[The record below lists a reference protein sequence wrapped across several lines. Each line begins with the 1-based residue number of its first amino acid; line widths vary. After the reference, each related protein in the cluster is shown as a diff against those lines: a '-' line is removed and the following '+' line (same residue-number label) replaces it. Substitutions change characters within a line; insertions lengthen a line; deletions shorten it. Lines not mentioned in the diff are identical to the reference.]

1 MKIRSFFFVCMA
13 VLSAFALLTASGLVV
28 DAVRDRAR
36 VGAARAL
43 AAQQGSLL
51 ALAERVSLERGS
63 HALALSGGQPPSAEA
78 AAKLAADRDATDKA
92 FAATAELASPS
103 LTAVLDTSRD
113 KLRTARDAM
122 LRELGKAAED
132 RATDA
137 AKAWFAANV
146 AVGNAL
152 IGAGDALMQDLSRLD
167 GATADFVMQA
177 QAAAE
182 LRNVVGQRNTALLN
196 LVAAGR
202 PLSGEA
208 LERHFRMTGAL
219 EQIWGG
225 MKGSTA
231 LLEAATGLAPAQKAV
246 QDAIFGEVAGVI
258 RQMEDASRLGQPYP
272 LNAAEFRSR
281 TVGRFAVIGELRDA
295 YVAMA
300 LEAADRHMRALNLRL
315 GLAVAA
321 LLALAAVVAGVTVA
335 FNRRVVTPLMG
346 AASAISEMAGDNLD
360 VAVPGRGRADEIG
373 EIGMALETL
382 RTNALAAR
390 AASAE
395 RAAERAAREQA
406 RRTTAEQLRQMAEQ
420 VDGLMAAADAN
431 VSSLRDS
438 AGTLTR
444 LADDSANGSM
454 AVARAAEEA
463 AANMETIAAGT
474 EELLASIREISQ
486 VVSGMATTAAQAVEE
501 AAETRESVRELT
513 HAAERIGEIVSLI
526 NDIASQTNLLALNAT
541 IEAARAGE
549 AGKGFAVVAAEVKA
563 LANQTGRATE
573 QIQAQVAAIQGGTDV
588 AYRAIAGIDQTV
600 GRISELATSIAS
612 AVEEQNCATA
622 EIARSIQQ
630 ASDGV
635 GAVAATIDGVRT
647 SAQSTEH
654 SAEAVGAAAAELS
667 GQTHT
672 LRDQF
677 AQVVTLVK
685 SDG

>member
-1 MKIRSFFFVCMA
+1 MKIRSFFFLCMA

-28 DAVRDRAR
+28 DAVRDRAK

-43 AAQQGSLL
+43 AVQQGNLLSLS
-51 ALAERVSLERGS
+51 ERVSVERGS
-63 HALALSGGQPPSAEA
+63 HMLALSAAQAPSPDIL
-78 AAKLAADRDATDKA
+78 AKLAADRAATDA
-92 FAATAELASPS
+92 GFSAAADSASPG
-103 LTAVLDTSRD
+103 LAAVLGQTHR
-113 KLRTARDAM
+113 KLDEVRAAA
-122 LRELGKAAED
+122 LRELPKAPAD
-132 RATDA
+132 RAADT
-137 AKAWFAANV
+137 AKAWFS
-146 AVGNAL
+146 GNAAVADRL
-152 IGAGDALMQDLSRLD
+152 IAAGDEVMQQMSRLD

-177 QAAAE
+177 QAAAA
-182 LRNVVGQRNTALLN
+182 LRNLLSQRNNPLLSII
-196 LVAAGR
+196 ASGR
-202 PLSGEA
+202 PLSAEQS
-208 LERHFRMTGAL
+208 ERHFRLSGAID
-219 EQIWGG
+219 QIWDGI
-225 MKGSTA
+225 KADSA
-231 LLEAATGLAPAQKAV
+231 LLEATDELAPARRAV
-246 QDAIFGEVAGVI
+246 QDAVFGEVAATM
-258 RQMEDASRLGQPYP
+258 RQIEESSRTGQPYP
-272 LNAAEFRSR
+272 LTPGELRTRSL
-281 TVGRFAVIGELRDA
+281 GRFALIADLRDA
-295 YVAMA
+295 YVAKGI
-300 LEAADRHMRALNLRL
+300 ENADRRLHALNLRL

-346 AASAISEMAGDNLD
+346 TAAAISEMARDNLD

-373 EIGMALETL
+373 EIGTALETL

-474 EELLASIREISQ
+474 EQLLASIREISQ
-486 VVSGMATTAAQAVEE
+486 VVTGMAATAAQAVEE
-501 AAETRESVRELT
+501 ASETRESVRELT

-573 QIQAQVAAIQGGTDV
+573 QIQAQVAAIQGGTEV
-588 AYRAIAGIDQTV
+588 AYHAIAGIDQTV

-654 SAEAVGAAAAELS
+654 SAEAVGAAAMELS